1 VLHQNLGFSGLA
13 KLENGQNGGR
23 RVAGPTGAVP
33 GSATRVAGNQRQ
45 GQRQQQRPRQR
56 QGQDQGQR
64 QRAASGSDTVS
75 DSGHGHGRRS
85 RTKPVLGTE
94 HPPTNPSPQ
103 TPAHAPHDQPVR
115 PDTKPCENRTMAQR
129 VLVHISRSE
138 QRVIDPDD
146 VYCLV
151 ATGGETEVRLRGRT
165 PLIDMRPLGEVLPE
179 RCRAHE
185 SWVLM
190 DSDPAAASGIVLSS
204 TGLPSRSALV
214 APPLR
219 LAALRWREAFVVL
232 GRYRPPPGVSTA
244 FLVAVTRFS
253 DSRFPRV
260 PPLRMCPSMLEAS
273 AAHSQ
278 GRHARRCANSRAQRG
293 P

>member
-1 VLHQNLGFSGLA
+1 MGRTVGGASRGPRERCLAPPRALRGTSGRDRDSSSDR
-13 KLENGQNGGR
+13 GSGR
-23 RVAGPTGAVP
+23 ARI
-33 GSATRVAGNQRQ
+33 R
-45 GQRQQQRPRQR
+45 
-56 QGQDQGQR
+56 D
-64 QRAASGSDTVS
+64 SGSEQRRAPTRS
-75 DSGHGHGRRS
+75 RIPATATAAGHGPS
-85 RTKPVLGTE
+85 RCKAPMA
-94 HPPTNPSPQ
+94 PPTNPSPQ

-115 PDTKPCENRTMAQR
+115 PDTRPCENRTMAQR

-138 QRVIDPDD
+138 QRVVDPDD